1 MISDKQLSATM
12 RQCAAG
18 FSRIPFS
25 SHLLIVV
32 HDNMRGL
39 ILLDAGKRCV
49 KKIVALCNW
58 TLLFLPLKY

>member
-1 MISDKQLSATM
+1 MFSDKQLSATM

-18 FSRIPFS
+18 FSRILFS

-39 ILLDAGKRCV
+39 ILLDAG
-49 KKIVALCNW
+49 
-58 TLLFLPLKY
+58 